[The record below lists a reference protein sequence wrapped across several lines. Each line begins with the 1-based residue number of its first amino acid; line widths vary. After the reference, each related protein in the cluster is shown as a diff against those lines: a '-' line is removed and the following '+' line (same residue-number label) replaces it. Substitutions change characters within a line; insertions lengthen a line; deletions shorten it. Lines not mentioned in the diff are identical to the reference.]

1 MAALDPIHCV
11 KVHFSRE
18 VNAVAMA
25 LKGLRWRRDG
35 ATKYRLRRRIMEE
48 LVLQDKPGLFSRL
61 GKMFVRE
68 DADVDDVEV
77 VESSKALT
85 LQRAHRYLITVRRGI
100 TTFDDAME
108 AAHGLKR
115 GEQQILNLSSTDP
128 TLRQKI
134 VDFMSG
140 VNFAQEGTWEE
151 IGEHTY
157 VVAPATAFVEV
168 APAASRITP
177 SVALR

>member
-1 MAALDPIHCV
+1 
-11 KVHFSRE
+11 
-18 VNAVAMA
+18 
-25 LKGLRWRRDG
+25 
-35 ATKYRLRRRIMEE
+35 MEE

-61 GKMFVRE
+61 GKMFTRE
-68 DADVDDVEV
+68 DADLEEPGATDPNQ
-77 VESSKALT
+77 ALT
-85 LQRAHRYLITVRRGI
+85 LQRAHRYLVTVRRGI
-100 TTFDDAME
+100 STFDDAME

-115 GEQQILNLSSTDP
+115 GEQQILNLSTTDP

-151 IGEHTY
+151 VGEHIY

-168 APAASRITP
+168 APAMARINQATI
-177 SVALR
+177 LR

>member
-1 MAALDPIHCV
+1 
-11 KVHFSRE
+11 
-18 VNAVAMA
+18 
-25 LKGLRWRRDG
+25 
-35 ATKYRLRRRIMEE
+35 MEE
-48 LVLQDKPGLFSRL
+48 LVLQDKPGLFSRI
-61 GKMFVRE
+61 GKMFARE
-68 DADVDDVEV
+68 DADFEDQEAT
-77 VESSKALT
+77 EPAKALT
-85 LQRAHRYLITVRRGI
+85 LQRAHRYLVTIRRGI

-115 GEQQILNLSSTDP
+115 GEQQILNLSTTDP

-151 IGEHTY
+151 VGEHIY

-168 APAASRITP
+168 APASTRIGPAVTI
-177 SVALR
+177 R

>member
-1 MAALDPIHCV
+1 
-11 KVHFSRE
+11 
-18 VNAVAMA
+18 
-25 LKGLRWRRDG
+25 
-35 ATKYRLRRRIMEE
+35 MEE
-48 LVLQDKPGLFSRL
+48 LVLQDKPGLFSRI
-61 GKMFVRE
+61 GKIFTRD
-68 DADVDDVEV
+68 DAETDDHDVGEQ
-77 VESSKALT
+77 SKALT
-85 LQRAHRYLITVRRGI
+85 LHRAHRYLVTVRRGI

-115 GEQQILNLSSTDP
+115 GEQQILNLSSTEP

-151 IGEHTY
+151 IGEHIY

-168 APAASRITP
+168 APACSRI
-177 SVALR
+177 SASAIVR